1 MRTSKRLT
9 IIRITKYDH
18 GLRSGG
24 QKMGLELMQ
33 WNAASACDSEDV
45 NISSDKGICFGN

>member
-1 MRTSKRLT
+1 
-9 IIRITKYDH
+9 
-18 GLRSGG
+18 
-24 QKMGLELMQ
+24 LMQ

>member
-1 MRTSKRLT
+1 
-9 IIRITKYDH
+9 
-18 GLRSGG
+18 
-24 QKMGLELMQ
+24 MQ